1 MLDAEQIQNW
11 NAVNGE
17 AFAAAD
23 RAIERAAKGTVSH
36 RLIHANE
43 ELPVVRALRAYRQ
56 MIDILVQE
64 LIVHEEDAARRFAE
78 STGVYDRHG
87 NRTS

>member
-11 NAVNGE
+11 KCANE
-17 AFAAAD
+17 DAFAAAE
-23 RAIERAAKGTVSH
+23 RAIDRAAKGTVAC

-56 MIDILVQE
+56 MIDILVGE
-64 LIVHEEDAARRFAE
+64 LIAHEEDAARRFAE
-78 STGVYDRHG
+78 ATGVYDRNG